1 MEATLSSH
9 WKNLTI
15 KKYDDTADPDEHLDV
30 YITQVSL
37 YTTNDAILCWVFPTS
52 VKGQT
57 LYWFSRLPLNTVES
71 FDTLVA
77 RFETQFATS
86 RSHHLTLVALVKH
99 LIGEERTTLDVH
111 GMFQQNSIE
120 YLKPKFDN
128 CHAPPYNNT

>member
-1 MEATLSSH
+1 M
-9 WKNLTI
+9 
-15 KKYDDTADPDEHLDV
+15 
-30 YITQVSL
+30 
-37 YTTNDAILCWVFPTS
+37 
-52 VKGQT
+52 KGQT
-57 LYWFSRLPLNTVES
+57 LYWFSRLPLNTMES

-86 RSHHLTLVALVKH
+86 QSHHLTLVALVKH

-128 CHAPPYNNT
+128 CYAPPYNNT